1 MIVGYIMCYR
11 DYIMCYRVCGALK
24 RGPAF
29 GQIESVGG
37 EGGYK
42 VGPQCGN

>member
-37 EGGYK
+37 EGGL
-42 VGPQCGN
+42 